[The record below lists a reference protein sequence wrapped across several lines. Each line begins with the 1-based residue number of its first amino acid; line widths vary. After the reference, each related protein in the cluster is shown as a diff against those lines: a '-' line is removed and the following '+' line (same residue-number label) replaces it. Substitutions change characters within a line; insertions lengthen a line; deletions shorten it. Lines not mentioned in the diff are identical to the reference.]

1 MDASL
6 RDAGPS
12 GPYKWGEVHRA
23 GFQAIPDALFI
34 KQHELGLDQTDMLV
48 LLNLT
53 SYWWYR
59 DLPPFPRTNV
69 IAKRMGVTARTVQ
82 RVLKKLE
89 ELDYI
94 RRDNYTDEDGSTLP
108 AIYLDGLIR
117 KLESLAKGDATLSLK
132 MLRGAIQ
139 QGEESGGSVAD
150 DIPF

>member
-1 MDASL
+1 MDMIN
-6 RDAGPS
+6 RDAGPT
-12 GPYKWGEVHRA
+12 GPHKWGDVSRA
-23 GFQAIPDALFI
+23 GYQVIPDALFI
-34 KQHELGLDQTDMLV
+34 KQHELGLDQTDVVV

-82 RVLKKLE
+82 RVLRKLE
-89 ELDYI
+89 EMQYI

-108 AIYLDGLIR
+108 AVYLDGLVK
-117 KLESLAKGDATLSLK
+117 KLESLAKSDGSLSLK

-139 QGEESGGSVAD
+139 QGEVSVGDVD